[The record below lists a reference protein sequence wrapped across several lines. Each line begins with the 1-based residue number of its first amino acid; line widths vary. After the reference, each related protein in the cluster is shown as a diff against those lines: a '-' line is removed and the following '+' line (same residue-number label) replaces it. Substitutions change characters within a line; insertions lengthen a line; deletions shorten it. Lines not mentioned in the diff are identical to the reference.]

1 MPCALQCYIICRDCR
16 LHSKY
21 IIYTVHVYTY
31 TKELYMCVLVVY
43 IILSGRLM
51 CNWDVNMQDIKVHV
65 YLNMV
70 QCIVSCTCN
79 LYTCTHTHNSH
90 T

>member
-1 MPCALQCYIICRDCR
+1 MPCALQCYIYVEIVD
-16 LHSKY
+16 Y
-21 IIYTVHVYTY
+21 IQNI
-31 TKELYMCVLVVY
+31 LYIQFMYIHTQRNYIMCVLVVY